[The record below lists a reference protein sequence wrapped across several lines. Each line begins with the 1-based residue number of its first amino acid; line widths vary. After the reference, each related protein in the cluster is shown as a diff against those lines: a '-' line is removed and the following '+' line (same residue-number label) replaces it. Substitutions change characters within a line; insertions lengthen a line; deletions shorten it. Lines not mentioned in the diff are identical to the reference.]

1 MTLLVVLLL
10 FFFRFFLRLFF
21 LRVSGKDRHG
31 AKSEHTSNDCS
42 EQLAHID
49 FLLVDDHQM
58 RLISSRGV

>member
-1 MTLLVVLLL
+1 MTLLVVLL
-10 FFFRFFLRLFF
+10 RFFLRLFF
-21 LRVSGKDRHG
+21 LRVSGEDRHG

-58 RLISSRGV
+58 RLIPSRVV